1 MSPADEAKLRE
12 AVLRALRIPAQ
23 RYRADLKLG
32 DLEEW
37 DSLGHLELIAQIE
50 ASFGMTFE
58 LDDIPQLDSL
68 AAIRSRLAPR
78 S

>member
-1 MSPADEAKLRE
+1 MSPADEAKLRD

-23 RYRADLKLG
+23 RYREDLKLG

-68 AAIRSRLAPR
+68 AAIRGRLPPR
-78 S
+78 G